1 MRGSPQAPR
10 PATRPRSQRSGHVG
24 WPPSGSHKPRP
35 QPQRSP
41 LPDARRHR
49 GLGLFRHLRAS
60 TRCRDGPV
68 PCLPAQ
74 AWGRTESEA
83 GGRGKDQQRG
93 SLDFSVVHVFP
104 AHHSSRNHHFR
115 AGKARETRAG
125 TPVGAAEGNRAL
137 RSRSPICAPQGP
149 QPSVEGPVSA
159 LPPSHPSCSCPRPH
173 PQTCLPAYFCQE
185 N

>member
-1 MRGSPQAPR
+1 MGRGQLECARRDCDREATRGSPQTPR
-10 PATRPRSQRSGHVG
+10 PATRPSSQRSGHVG
-24 WPPSGSHKPRP
+24 WPPSGSHKPRR

-49 GLGLFRHLRAS
+49 GLGLFRGLRAS
-60 TRCRDGPV
+60 TRCRDRPV

-83 GGRGKDQQRG
+83 RGGGKDQQRG

-104 AHHSSRNHHFR
+104 ALHSSRNHHFR

-125 TPVGAAEGNRAL
+125 TPVGAAKGNRAP
-137 RSRSPICAPQGP
+137 RS
-149 QPSVEGPVSA
+149 
-159 LPPSHPSCSCPRPH
+159 
-173 PQTCLPAYFCQE
+173 
-185 N
+185 